1 MLQSNA
7 EVMRDHSLQASPADI
22 QRGVLYHQGQLK
34 TSPVPFAFRPSRR
47 EDVPLVDELSAEDR
61 KRYLAQALASLAA
74 GEGVMGA
81 LAAGQSSRMNPKLA
95 PTEVQALVQQMY
107 GEPRVLESK
116 AAVPIG
122 VIDERVIT
130 FLGAFA
136 LHRARLEK
144 AVKDFANGSSRPNA
158 TFILTNAGYETE
170 LANELELNQ
179 YYGLD
184 SSSLDSPHQS
194 LGFQFVANR
203 EDVGKSKLSPEDK
216 AYALQRA
223 EQVLKD
229 IQESRPES
237 VILPGEKA
245 PLGHADFFHEM
256 IRSGLLVSYWRAGR
270 RWISLRNIDNVAAKF
285 DEQWLVTLG
294 MFLDRHLDFQ
304 AEVSP
309 RIPGMKGGA
318 LIVDEQGNHRLTE
331 GPSFDA
337 TWAAVK
343 EELTEAGFEVVPFER
358 ARTVLQEDAVGGILR
373 LSPYRMDFSQ
383 EATLDLPTAQANL
396 EAKNAKGEPDPVLW
410 LFENAAGERRWIR
423 RVRPEDTYWFNNAT
437 ALISFSMWRHLYGK
451 EGQTWEEFLSEVE
464 AASPEQREA
473 IVERGRSK
481 FPVLIDPK
489 PAKTQRGMAAK
500 PEGNLW
506 QATLIAGPEARIG
519 AVGVQSVSNIDQTA
533 YQSASSSEKR
543 ASLRGLRMLA
553 TKQWEGEAESY
564 QSNKIFI
571 ADLLDYIV
579 HAPILE

>member
-1 MLQSNA
+1 M
-7 EVMRDHSLQASPADI
+7 PI
-22 QRGVLYHQGQLK
+22 
-34 TSPVPFAFRPSRR
+34 
-47 EDVPLVDELSAEDR
+47 VDELSAHER
-61 KRYLAQALASLAA
+61 ERYLSRALASLAA
-74 GEGVMGA
+74 GEGVIGS

-95 PTEVQALVQQMY
+95 PSDVQELVQRMY
-107 GEPRVLESK
+107 GTPRALESK

-122 VIDERVIT
+122 IVDERVIT

-136 LHRARLEK
+136 LHLARLEA
-144 AVKDFANGSSRPNA
+144 AVKSFVNGSSRPNA
-158 TFILTNAGYETE
+158 IFILTNAGYATE
-170 LANELELNQ
+170 LANELSLNQ
-179 YYGLD
+179 HYGLNA
-184 SSSLDSPHQS
+184 SSVDTPHQS

-216 AYALQRA
+216 AYALECA
-223 EQVLKD
+223 EQVLKN
-229 IQESRPES
+229 IQEGRPES

-285 DEQWLVTLG
+285 DADWLVTLG
-294 MFLDRHLDFQ
+294 MFLERGLDFQ

-318 LIVDEQGNHRLTE
+318 LIVDEKGNHRLTE

-343 EELTEAGFEVVPFER
+343 DELTQAGFQAASFER
-358 ARTVLQEDAVGGILR
+358 AAAILQEDAAGGVLH
-373 LSPYRMDFSQ
+373 LSPYWMDFSPN
-383 EATLDLPTAQANL
+383 TTVDLPTAQADL
-396 EAKNAKGEPDPVLW
+396 QAKNGKGEWDPVLW
-410 LFENAAGERRWIR
+410 LFEKTAGERRWIR

-437 ALISFSMWRHLYGK
+437 AIISFSMWQHLYGK
-451 EGQTWEEFLSEVE
+451 EGQTWEAFLSEVE
-464 AASPEQREA
+464 AASPEEREA

-489 PAKTQRGMAAK
+489 PAKTQRGVAAK

-519 AVGVQSVSNIDQTA
+519 AVGVQSIRSIDQAA
-533 YQSASSSEKR
+533 YQSASPAEKR

-564 QSNKIFI
+564 ESNKVFI
-571 ADLLDYIV
+571 ADLLDYIA

>member
-1 MLQSNA
+1 MSI
-7 EVMRDHSLQASPADI
+7 HSIQASPADI

-47 EDVPLVDELSAEDR
+47 EDVPIVGELSRDER
-61 KRYLAQALASLAA
+61 RRCLARALTSLAA
-74 GEGVMGA
+74 GEGVIGA

-95 PTEVQALVQQMY
+95 PSDVQELVQRMY
-107 GEPRVLESK
+107 GTPRALESK

-122 VIDERVIT
+122 VVDERVIT

-136 LHRARLEK
+136 LNLARLEA
-144 AVKDFANGSSRPNA
+144 AVRNSANGSSRPNA
-158 TFILTNAGYETE
+158 IFILTNAGYAAE
-170 LANELELNQ
+170 LANELSLNQ
-179 YYGLD
+179 HYGLD
-184 SSSLDSPHQS
+184 ASSVDTPHQS

-203 EDVGKSKLSPEDK
+203 EDVGKSKVSPEDRE
-216 AYALQRA
+216 YALGRA
-223 EQVLKD
+223 EQVMKE
-229 IQESRPES
+229 IQAGRPES
-237 VILPGEKA
+237 VILEGEKA

-256 IRSGLLVSYWRAGR
+256 IRSGLLVNYWRAGR

-285 DEQWLVTLG
+285 DEEWLVTLG
-294 MFLDRHLDFQ
+294 MFLHRNLDFQ

-318 LIVDEQGNHRLTE
+318 LIVDERGNHRLTE

-343 EELTEAGFEVVPFER
+343 EEFAQAGFQAVPLDR
-358 ARTVLQEDAVGGILR
+358 SMAALQEDAAGKGILH

-383 EATLDLPTAQANL
+383 HAVVDLPTAQADL
-396 EAKNAKGEPDPVLW
+396 QAKNGKGEWDPVLW
-410 LFENAAGERRWIR
+410 LFEKKATGERRWIR
-423 RVRPEDTYWFNNAT
+423 RMRPEDTYWFNNAT
-437 ALISFSMWRHLYGK
+437 AMISFSMWQHLYGK
-451 EGQTWEEFLSEVE
+451 EGQTWEAFLSEVE
-464 AASPEQREA
+464 AASPEEREA

-489 PAKTQRGMAAK
+489 PAKTQRGIAAK

-519 AVGVQSVSNIDQTA
+519 AVGVQSIRSIDQDA
-533 YQSASSSEKR
+533 YQSASSTEKR
-543 ASLRGLRMLA
+543 TSLRGLRMLA

-564 QSNKIFI
+564 ESNKVFI
-571 ADLLDYIV
+571 ADLLDYIA
-579 HAPILE
+579 HAPIFE